1 MIKSMLRA
9 APPTAASIFRAA
21 SRWSGIASSPAPSIT
36 AVVMTASPHTTNM
49 MLSTT
54 SFSLGDANITSASQ
68 HHHDHVASA
77 TATTTPSS
85 ATTAALSIKDNMNY
99 FMVSASN
106 TYTTAITKFIRGGDL
121 SWSMISSSHA
131 TVASSSSSS
140 SRMMEVVDDGRMEEQ
155 EVGDDLGENS
165 RWNDI
170 VTFPTKL
177 ESSSA
182 TTIVESSSS
191 SVAAALASALE
202 LLDPMAI
209 WQISTL
215 KRRKKMMNKHKLQK
229 RRKKLRLKTRK

>member
-1 MIKSMLRA
+1 
-9 APPTAASIFRAA
+9 
-21 SRWSGIASSPAPSIT
+21 
-36 AVVMTASPHTTNM
+36 

-54 SFSLGDANITSASQ
+54 SFSLGDSNITSASQ

-77 TATTTPSS
+77 TARTTPSS
-85 ATTAALSIKDNMNY
+85 ATTTTLSIKDIMNY

-106 TYTTAITKFIRGGDL
+106 TYYTTAITKCIRGGDL
-121 SWSMISSSHA
+121 SWSMISSSPA

-140 SRMMEVVDDGRMEEQ
+140 SRMMEVVDDRRIEEQ
-155 EVGDDLGENS
+155 EMGDDLGENS
-165 RWNDI
+165 RWKDI
-170 VTFPTKL
+170 MTFPTKL

-182 TTIVESSSS
+182 TTIVESSSAAE
-191 SVAAALASALE
+191 VAALASASE
-202 LLDPMAI
+202 LMDPMAI